1 MPPPDLCIAIYDI
14 AFQIKIHLLPTKNVY
29 DYNSIKLTES
39 KNTYKIWEIIF
50 YSDNDKTVT

>member
-39 KNTYKIWEIIF
+39 KNTYKI
-50 YSDNDKTVT
+50 